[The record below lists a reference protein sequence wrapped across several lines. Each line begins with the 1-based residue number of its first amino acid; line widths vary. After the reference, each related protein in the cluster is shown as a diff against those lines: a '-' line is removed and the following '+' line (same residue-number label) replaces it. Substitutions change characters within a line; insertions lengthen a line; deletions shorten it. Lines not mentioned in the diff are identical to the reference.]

1 MKTKTLILLSLFGFR
16 TQVMTQYS
24 CATAV
29 NLTNG
34 YTSGIIS
41 TPGTST
47 SSTESWVSSV
57 STDGN
62 TSATGFTYPDVYTFK
77 YTTGAVAGES
87 FYFTIECDYA
97 VDGEHS
103 IGVWTGCSGSSLSSC
118 LVSTYKFK
126 NVVGVCAQ
134 NLSANT
140 TYYVGVGKEWASSA
154 NTASGI
160 ASRKLKFKVLDFTV
174 ETSATIPSNE
184 CNTAAAINIA
194 DPYAGSTRCNYSAS
208 AASPPVCGMS
218 IENDS
223 WMKFTA
229 GSTEVVIDYEVYNC
243 TNGYGVQ
250 LAIFSG
256 TCGSLSLISGSCVN
270 YASNNA
276 GGTWTL
282 SGLTVNQTYYI
293 RTDGYA
299 GDLCSYSFN
308 PVSGVV
314 IMPIELIDFK
324 AEALSSGYNRITWT
338 TASETNSAYFE
349 LEKSLD
355 GKIFMAVSKT
365 NAQGNSLQIN
375 NYYVLDKNETNQVTY
390 YRLKNVDLNGTFHH
404 SGIISVKNEVTSD
417 LSLYPNPT
425 KNGKFNIKL
434 NAKSEQQQI
443 DILDQQGRVVIT
455 YDNLVD
461 NEVHINLEQQQKGIY
476 FVKLSI
482 NDEVKTYKLI
492 NQ

>member
-1 MKTKTLILLSLFGFR
+1 MKTKALILLSLFGFR

-29 NLTNG
+29 NLTSG

-41 TPGTST
+41 TPGNTP
-47 SSTESWVSSV
+47 STENWVSSASV
-57 STDGN
+57 AGSSSSGAF
-62 TSATGFTYPDVYTFK
+62 TSPDVYMFK
-77 YTTGAVAGES
+77 YTSGSVAGES

-97 VDGEHS
+97 VDGEHA
-103 IGVWTGCSGSSLSSC
+103 IGVWTGCAGTSLSSG
-118 LVSTYKFK
+118 VTSTYEFD
-126 NVVGVCAQ
+126 NVLGICVQ
-134 NLSANT
+134 NLAANT
-140 TYYVGVGKEWASSA
+140 TYYIGVGKQWVIDA
-154 NTASGI
+154 ND
-160 ASRKLKFKVLDFTV
+160 RKLKFKVVDFTV

-208 AASPPVCGMS
+208 AASPSVCGMS

-276 GGTWTL
+276 GGTWIL

-314 IMPIELIDFK
+314 ILPIELIDFK

-355 GKIFMAVSKT
+355 GKIFTVASKT

-390 YRLKNVDLNGTFHH
+390 YRLKNVDLNGTFHY
-404 SGIISVKNEVTSD
+404 SDIISVKNQATSD

-443 DILDQQGRVVIT
+443 DILDQQGRVVIS

-461 NEVHINLEQQQKGIY
+461 NEVHVNLEQQQKGIY
-476 FVKLSI
+476 FVILST
-482 NDEVKTYKLI
+482 NDEVRTYKLI